1 MPFLAPTLFVGIGE
15 VWAGAFVR
23 LDVLALPQP
32 GPPPSASAD
41 AGGGLGEEGIA
52 PDEAADALSG
62 VNPATAQVGNRQQ
75 LGGCH
80 SLYAGVASWQRGTA
94 PFGNS

>member
-1 MPFLAPTLFVGIGE
+1 MPFLAPMLFVGIGE

-32 GPPPSASAD
+32 GPSPSASAD
-41 AGGGLGEEGIA
+41 AGGGLGKEGIA

-62 VNPATAQVGNRQQ
+62 VNPAAAQVGNRQQ
-75 LGGCH
+75 FGGCH
-80 SLYAGVASWQRGTA
+80 SRYAGVASWQRGTA
-94 PFGNS
+94 PFGDS